1 MKYLFSTLTCAALLL
16 FGGNAY
22 AGPPRHHHDGVVL
35 ASQIVNLVKSAL
47 LPPLILSPSVTTI
60 IPTSVAGVPE
70 TVTVESGGTGVVI
83 MEPPVYRTYPT
94 VIYQERSP
102 VIYYDYL
109 SAPLYRPLPPPPPRP
124 PKPRPEP
131 PRPHPPRPPKP
142 RPEPPRPH
150 PPRPDRPGVRPPLK
164 YPVAPRPG
172 QIRPDPDPGRYQRL
186 PPPSQK
192 YTHEVPTYAP
202 APPRGQWQPLPSP
215 SRNYRT
221 EPARPGG
228 YRGGRR

>member
-47 LPPLILSPSVTTI
+47 LPPLILAPSVTTI
-60 IPTSVAGVPE
+60 IPTPVAIVPE

-131 PRPHPPRPPKP
+131 PRPQ
-142 RPEPPRPH
+142 

-164 YPVAPRPG
+164 YPVAPRLG
-172 QIRPDPDPGRYQRL
+172 HTRPDPDPGRW
-186 PPPSQK
+186 
-192 YTHEVPTYAP
+192 
-202 APPRGQWQPLPSP
+202 RG
-215 SRNYRT
+215 
-221 EPARPGG
+221 E
-228 YRGGRR
+228 